1 MNLTGYI
8 RKGLSVKIAICE
20 FHQETNSFVPFA
32 STRKDYE
39 VFGIQDGKQI
49 IEEVDDGCA
58 LKGIIDA
65 LRETEAEI
73 IPAYRMWANAAGPV
87 EDAVVTEFL
96 EHVIPVLKQNLPLD
110 GVCISFHGAT
120 QSDLSDDVCG
130 DITQK
135 IREVTGSDTVL
146 AETFDLH
153 ANITKK
159 ISDNADIVCGYHT
172 YPHIDFYQVGRRAAS
187 LCLQKIKGE
196 RKLYQKHVTIPMIAP
211 ANGYTTRSGAFHDLM
226 SWAESLVD
234 NKQLDDFSIFQM
246 QPWLD
251 VTDGQSSIITYS
263 EDESCELGMEIAK
276 KLVDLRSEFSPKIHD
291 VEDIIREAEKY
302 DDGKPVVLV
311 DSADSPNAGAC
322 GDSAYVLREIC
333 RMDSNVKAAIALCC
347 KPAVDLA
354 FERGIGQVG
363 IFTIGGALS
372 PETSEPVT
380 VSGMVR
386 SLHTGTYMQEGPAKR
401 GLEHNLGRTAVIRVR
416 NTTVILTSDFLLGPG
431 DAQLFRHFGVEPTF
445 YQLIDVKACTSFR
458 AGYEHITDRI
468 YDADTPGAAAS
479 VLTRFEYKK
488 LPKSFYPFKEISYN
502 DIKYVE

>member
-1 MNLTGYI
+1 M
-8 RKGLSVKIAICE
+8 KIAICE

-39 VFGIQDGKQI
+39 VFGIQKGQQMID
-49 IEEVDDGCA
+49 EVDDGCA
-58 LKGIIDA
+58 LKGLLDV
-65 LRETEAEI
+65 LNESKVDM
-73 IPAYRMWANAAGPV
+73 IPTYRMWANASGPV

-96 EHVIPVLKQNLPLD
+96 EYTLSVLEKNLPLD

-120 QSDLSDDVCG
+120 QSGMSDDVCG
-130 DITQK
+130 DIAQR
-135 IREVTGSDTVL
+135 IRQVAGQDAVL
-146 AETFDLH
+146 AATFDLH

-159 ISDNADIVCGYHT
+159 ISDHVDIICGYHT
-172 YPHIDFYQVGRRAAS
+172 YPHVDFYQVGRRAAS

-196 RKLYQKHVTIPMIAP
+196 KKLYQKHVTIPMIAP
-211 ANGYTTRSGAFHDLM
+211 ASGYTTRSGVFHDLM

-234 NKQLDDFSIFQM
+234 SEKLVDFSIFQM

-251 VTDGQSSIITYS
+251 VSDGQSSIITYS
-263 EDESCELGMEIAK
+263 EDESCEWGMEIAK
-276 KLVDLRSEFSPKIHD
+276 KLVELRGEFSPKVHA
-291 VEDIIREAEKY
+291 VEDIIREAEQY

-354 FERGIGQVG
+354 FERGVGQVG
-363 IFTIGGALS
+363 IFTIGASLS

-380 VSGMVR
+380 VSGIVV
-386 SLHTGTYMQEGPAKR
+386 SLHDGTYVQEGPAKR

-431 DAQLFRHFGVEPTF
+431 DMQLFRHFGVEPTF

-458 AGYEHITDRI
+458 AGYEQITDRI

-479 VLTRFEYKK
+479 VLTRFQYKK

-502 DIKYVE
+502 DIKSVK

>member
-1 MNLTGYI
+1 M
-8 RKGLSVKIAICE
+8 KIAICE

-39 VFGIQDGKQI
+39 VFGIQKGQQMID
-49 IEEVDDGCA
+49 EVDDGCA
-58 LKGIIDA
+58 LKGILDVLGESKA
-65 LRETEAEI
+65 DI
-73 IPAYRMWANAAGPV
+73 IPTYRMWANAAGPV

-96 EHVIPVLKQNLPLD
+96 EYTLSVLEKNLPLD

-120 QSDLSDDVCG
+120 QSGLSDDVCG
-130 DITQK
+130 DIAQR
-135 IREVTGSDTVL
+135 IREVAGQDAVL
-146 AETFDLH
+146 AATFDLH

-159 ISDNADIVCGYHT
+159 ISDHIDVVCGYHT
-172 YPHIDFYQVGRRAAS
+172 YPHVDFYQVGRRAAS
-187 LCLQKIKGE
+187 LCLQKIKSE

-211 ANGYTTRSGAFHDLM
+211 ASGYTTCSGVFHDLM
-226 SWAESLVD
+226 SWAESLVE
-234 NKQLDDFSIFQM
+234 NGQLEDFSIFQM

-251 VTDGQSSIITYS
+251 VADGQSSIITYS

-276 KLVDLRSEFSPKIHD
+276 KLVDLRGEFSPKVHA

-302 DDGKPVVLV
+302 DDGRPVVLV

-347 KPAVDLA
+347 KPTVDLA
-354 FERGIGQVG
+354 FERGVGQVG
-363 IFTIGGALS
+363 IFTIGGSLS
-372 PETSEPVT
+372 FETSKQVM
-380 VSGMVR
+380 VSGMVM
-386 SLHTGTYMQEGPAKR
+386 SLHAGTYKQEGPAKR

-431 DAQLFRHFGVEPTF
+431 DMQLFRHFGVEPTF

-458 AGYEHITDRI
+458 AGYEQITDRI

-479 VLTRFEYKK
+479 VLTRFQYKK

>member
-263 EDESCELGMEIAK
+263 ED
-276 KLVDLRSEFSPKIHD
+276 
-291 VEDIIREAEKY
+291 
-302 DDGKPVVLV
+302 
-311 DSADSPNAGAC
+311 
-322 GDSAYVLREIC
+322 
-333 RMDSNVKAAIALCC
+333 
-347 KPAVDLA
+347 
-354 FERGIGQVG
+354 
-363 IFTIGGALS
+363 
-372 PETSEPVT
+372 
-380 VSGMVR
+380 
-386 SLHTGTYMQEGPAKR
+386 
-401 GLEHNLGRTAVIRVR
+401 
-416 NTTVILTSDFLLGPG
+416 
-431 DAQLFRHFGVEPTF
+431 
-445 YQLIDVKACTSFR
+445 
-458 AGYEHITDRI
+458 
-468 YDADTPGAAAS
+468 
-479 VLTRFEYKK
+479 
-488 LPKSFYPFKEISYN
+488 
-502 DIKYVE
+502 